1 MRLSLRNR
9 VTRAALMGVGVTAA
23 MVLGINVAFAATSG
37 SQSVTFSVL
46 TAVSITTGANQTIA
60 TPIDPSSGTPTGTAT
75 GSLTLNSNDL
85 LGFQL
90 TAQAGANT
98 ITEAGASCVGTHSFA
113 NDTDHVLTVAASA
126 VTGGVGTGGTPASA
140 VTVNS
145 TTAQNLFTV
154 VPLKTGS
161 SLADT
166 TTYTVTPGFAVPAN
180 SALCTYTIP
189 VTYTIV
195 AQ

>member
-1 MRLSLRNR
+1 MRPILRNR
-9 VTRAALMGVGVTAA
+9 VTRAALMGVGVVAA
-23 MVLGINVAFAATSG
+23 LVLGINVVFAATSG
-37 SQSVTFSVL
+37 SQSVTFSDL

-90 TAQAGANT
+90 TAQTGSNT
-98 ITEAGASCVGTHSFA
+98 ITEAGTGCVGHSFA
-113 NDTDHVLTVAASA
+113 NDTDHALTVAAST
-126 VTGGVGTGGTPASA
+126 VTGGVGTVGTPASA

-154 VPLKTGS
+154 APLKIGNS
-161 SLADT
+161 MGDT
-166 TTYTVTPGFAVPAN
+166 ITYTVTPGFAVPAN
-180 SALCTYTIP
+180 SASCTYTIP